1 MDMPV
6 NYNVKTENDS
16 IWSVVKTFF
25 SNSKNKDEEMEI
37 KIAEIEKQQDNLY
50 IKRLCKFVSAPEIKS
65 NNVKNKAKSVIK
77 KDSSRTNDVL
87 EVEPKTLEANIR
99 HKQNVIDEQQEEIGK

>member
-25 SNSKNKDEEMEI
+25 SNSKNKDEEMET
-37 KIAEIEKQQDNLY
+37 KIA
-50 IKRLCKFVSAPEIKS
+50 
-65 NNVKNKAKSVIK
+65 
-77 KDSSRTNDVL
+77 
-87 EVEPKTLEANIR
+87 
-99 HKQNVIDEQQEEIGK
+99 